1 MGELAYKTMAGA
13 APRGLPQV
21 YFCAHPDD
29 KDRFLEQTAAEL
41 HGVRNCALWYDTGR
55 PAPGRDWQL
64 ELGQMQLF
72 VVTVTARFLHGDC
85 RARQEELPFA
95 LQRHIPVL
103 PILREPGLTGAFN
116 ALCGDLQALDPG
128 TPDPTGIPYAHKL
141 RRYLETVLIGDDLA
155 AQVRRA
161 FDAYLFLSY
170 RKKDRRAA
178 LELMRLI
185 HNDPLCRDVAI
196 WYDEFLTAG
205 RDFKSSIAQAM
216 DQSLAVALVV
226 TPRLNEDKNYV
237 QRVEY
242 PLARQSGKPVLPV
255 EMEQTD
261 RGELDKHFEGLPPCV
276 PGRDEGALSRRLREC
291 LGHAARGAGRD
302 DPRQD
307 YLMGLAYLGGIDVE
321 VDPARAARRIGAAA
335 RAGYVPAIRKWAAML
350 HNGEAV
356 ERDRAQAV
364 RWQGIL
370 AGCLRREWQR
380 TGRPEDLDALLRELE
395 HLGNLYLEQ
404 QRPDPAAHAWEEVRR
419 LAEGHGAGEHAL
431 RAYMVL
437 GYLWEQRNDTDAAA
451 AYYQRCLG
459 DPRATPGL
467 RAGAMNRLGALARK
481 QGDLAA
487 ARAWYE
493 PCLRLGEE
501 MAQGIGGP
509 AGGDFLV
516 HRYQDMTDLCMAEK
530 DLPAAR
536 EWAARACALA
546 RSLAGRQDDLP
557 RQQGL
562 GHCLKRMADVCLK
575 EGALAEAGACLAEAY
590 SRVGRVERLDGTPGA
605 RQELAGICAGLGE
618 LRRRERD
625 HASARD
631 WWEQAVGLLQ
641 KGLCDETPRLIR
653 ARLAWALL
661 DMGEECAALGQMGQA
676 QRCCRRS
683 HALWK
688 ELKETD
694 PTVKSCKGMAVACTR
709 MGDLSLEDGDAAQA
723 RARYEEAARLL
734 EEVVARAPVAW
745 ARGALAEVCDTLGD
759 LCINEGDVEAGAGWY
774 SKAVAAR
781 RPPEP

>member
-21 YFCAHPDD
+21 YFCAHPED

-55 PAPGRDWQL
+55 PAPDRDWRL

-255 EMEQTD
+255 EMEHTD

-276 PGRDEGALSRRLREC
+276 SGRDEGALSRRLREC
-291 LGHAARGAGRD
+291 LGHAARAPGRD
-302 DPRQD
+302 DP
-307 YLMGLAYLGGIDVE
+307 
-321 VDPARAARRIGAAA
+321 
-335 RAGYVPAIRKWAAML
+335 
-350 HNGEAV
+350 
-356 ERDRAQAV
+356 
-364 RWQGIL
+364 
-370 AGCLRREWQR
+370 
-380 TGRPEDLDALLRELE
+380 
-395 HLGNLYLEQ
+395 
-404 QRPDPAAHAWEEVRR
+404 
-419 LAEGHGAGEHAL
+419 
-431 RAYMVL
+431 
-437 GYLWEQRNDTDAAA
+437 
-451 AYYQRCLG
+451 
-459 DPRATPGL
+459 
-467 RAGAMNRLGALARK
+467 
-481 QGDLAA
+481 
-487 ARAWYE
+487 
-493 PCLRLGEE
+493 
-501 MAQGIGGP
+501 
-509 AGGDFLV
+509 
-516 HRYQDMTDLCMAEK
+516 
-530 DLPAAR
+530 
-536 EWAARACALA
+536 
-546 RSLAGRQDDLP
+546 RQDDLP

-618 LRRRERD
+618 LRRREGD
-625 HASARD
+625 HASARN

-759 LCINEGDVEAGAGWY
+759 LCIDEGDVEAGAGWY